1 MNWIAT
7 ITTIKKLLRNPLFA
21 VPIVAILL
29 ALTLASILYFT
40 NNTELSNFLIITIL
54 AFLASDLLTWGLIGG
69 GKGIFQF
76 SPIGTKAQ
84 PKGYAFII
92 FFIVI
97 IVVAYVVNLGT
108 QWIINFVSSFYS
120 DFIKVLGTCLI
131 LAILVYLD
139 MYIKFFV
146 HPKK

>member
-1 MNWIAT
+1 MKWIT
-7 ITTIKKLLRNPLFA
+7 SIKNLLRKPLFA

-29 ALTLASILYFT
+29 ALTLTSILYFT
-40 NNTELSNFLIITIL
+40 NNTELSNFLIITVL
-54 AFLASDLLTWGLIGG
+54 AFIASDLLTWGLIGG

-97 IVVAYVVNLGT
+97 LIVAYVVNLMA
-108 QWIINFVSSFYS
+108 QWIMNFVSSFYS

-131 LAILVYLD
+131 LAVLVYLD
-139 MYIKFFV
+139 MYVKFFA
-146 HPKK
+146 HSKK